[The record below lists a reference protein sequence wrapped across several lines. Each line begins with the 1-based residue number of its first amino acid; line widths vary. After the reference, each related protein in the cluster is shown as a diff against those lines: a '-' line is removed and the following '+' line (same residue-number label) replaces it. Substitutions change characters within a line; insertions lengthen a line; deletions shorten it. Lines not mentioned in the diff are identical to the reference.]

1 MKPALEI
8 SAFIDSVLASKTAI
22 VESLTPSNNPD
33 QESGRLALIKA
44 INAPVPVLNTIKE
57 GLTNGYFDSI
67 VLEIGQAIQQ
77 YESACAIISPENSI
91 IWNCLNDDLNVF
103 KSIKADL
110 TS

>member
-8 SAFIDSVLASKTAI
+8 SAFIESVLASKTAI
-22 VESLTPSNNPD
+22 VESLTPSSNPE
-33 QESGRLALIKA
+33 QESGRLALIKV
-44 INAPVPVLNTIKE
+44 INVPVPVLSSIRE
-57 GLTNGYFDSI
+57 GLKMGCFDFI
-67 VLEIGQAIQQ
+67 ALEIDQAIQR
-77 YESACAIISPENSI
+77 YESACASISPENSI